1 MNKKDKILEATM
13 LALQGKLEEK
23 ENIDTENIQ
32 NSNQVIKYRVW
43 EINSDGN
50 YPISDNL
57 NTLEDAK
64 KFAKDYMKTNNISQT
79 QIEKIVWYDSTSYE
93 NYEEADDIS
102 VIATVTL

>member
-1 MNKKDKILEATM
+1 MNKKEKLTEATM

-23 ENIDTENIQ
+23 ENIDIENVQ
-32 NSNQVIKYRVW
+32 DNNQVIKYRVW

-79 QIEKIVWYDSTSYE
+79 QIEKIVWYDSISYE
-93 NYEEADDIS
+93 NYDEADDIS
-102 VIATVTL
+102 VIETITL